1 MFIYKLNSIMFSL
14 KIHLSTVFQFFQ
26 YLEESVGSWE
36 NEILKYRKET
46 NIFFLILW
54 GVFILI
60 KIEVIYGLYKYKH
73 NIRRSYF

>member
-1 MFIYKLNSIMFSL
+1 MFSL

-60 KIEVIYGLYKYKH
+60 KI
-73 NIRRSYF
+73 